1 MIKGLPERSSRRR
14 RDHDDHDPKNSHALT
29 TSSLPLSLS
38 LSLSLSHTHT
48 HFPLKKQLRRVLD
61 VIRGRSYEEALM
73 ILEFLPY
80 RAAEPVLATL
90 ISAAS
95 NAKNNNNASKAKLY
109 VSECFA
115 DQAGQLKRFR
125 PRAKGRPFKILKP
138 INHLTIKVAERP

>member
-1 MIKGLPERSSRRR
+1 
-14 RDHDDHDPKNSHALT
+14 
-29 TSSLPLSLS
+29 
-38 LSLSLSHTHT
+38 
-48 HFPLKKQLRRVLD
+48 
-61 VIRGRSYEEALM
+61 M

-125 PRAKGRPFKILKP
+125 PRAKGRPYKILKTVS
-138 INHLTIKVAERP
+138 HLTIKVAERE